1 MDLSE
6 VLQQLTEGAGVSG
19 AEAGTAKVIEK
30 YLSEYGKTYTDRL
43 GNLICELDGEGEP
56 FLLSAH
62 MDRVGMIVTYITDE
76 GFLRVDNCG
85 RIDNRTLCAQQ
96 VTVHAKEEL
105 KGVVIS
111 TPPHLQGADTK
122 RKALNT
128 NEALID
134 IGLSAERA
142 RELVALGDR
151 VTVDSA
157 FLSLAGDRF
166 ACHAFDDRAGVAS
179 ILYALEILRE
189 RENSRKITVA
199 FTTREET
206 GGSGARVASF
216 NSDASELI
224 AVDVSFAKTPDSKAE
239 ECGVLGKGPMIGI
252 APSLDCEAS
261 EKLRQLAVEKNIP
274 YQLEIMSGMTGT
286 DADSMT
292 CAADGLVSLLIS
304 IPLRYMHTGVE
315 VISLSDIEN
324 TGSLIAEYILSG
336 GAVNA

>member
-1 MDLSE
+1 MKY
-6 VLQQLTEGAGVSG
+6 SG
-19 AEAGTAKVIEK
+19 KERIQEK
-30 YLSEYGKTYTDRL
+30 SPL
-43 GNLICELDGEGEP
+43 P
-56 FLLSAH
+56 
-62 MDRVGMIVTYITDE
+62 
-76 GFLRVDNCG
+76 
-85 RIDNRTLCAQQ
+85 
-96 VTVHAKEEL
+96 
-105 KGVVIS
+105 
-111 TPPHLQGADTK
+111 
-122 RKALNT
+122 
-128 NEALID
+128 
-134 IGLSAERA
+134 
-142 RELVALGDR
+142 
-151 VTVDSA
+151 
-157 FLSLAGDRF
+157 
-166 ACHAFDDRAGVAS
+166 
-179 ILYALEILRE
+179 
-189 RENSRKITVA
+189 

-252 APSLDCEAS
+252 APSLDGEAS

-292 CAADGLVSLLIS
+292 CAADGLVSSLIS